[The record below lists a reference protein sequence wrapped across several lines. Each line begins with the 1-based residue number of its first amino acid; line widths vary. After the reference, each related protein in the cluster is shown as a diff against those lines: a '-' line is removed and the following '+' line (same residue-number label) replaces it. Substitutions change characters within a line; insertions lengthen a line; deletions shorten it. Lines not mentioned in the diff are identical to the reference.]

1 MIRKFTT
8 FLLCLMTLSSTAA
21 EPVKVTVSGC
31 RRNAKDGDV
40 LCFATVRVKE
50 LNLSMLTD
58 INGCFKFPAVK
69 GKNYTVSVNYI
80 NCVERQVQVKAGD
93 KSSINI
99 DLEQQSYALDEVE
112 VMAEYDPHKGSVAV
126 INQQAL
132 EHIQPTSVADVM
144 TLMPGGA
151 LSA

>member
-1 MIRKFTT
+1 MTRKLIT

-31 RRNAKDGDV
+31 CRNAKDGDA

-69 GKNYTVSVNYI
+69 GENYTVTVNYI

-93 KSSINI
+93 NGSVNI
-99 DLEQQSYALDEVE
+99 DLELC
-112 VMAEYDPHKGSVAV
+112 PRR
-126 INQQAL
+126 
-132 EHIQPTSVADVM
+132 
-144 TLMPGGA
+144 GGGDG
-151 LSA
+151 

>member
-1 MIRKFTT
+1 
-8 FLLCLMTLSSTAA
+8 LCLMTLSSTAA

-31 RRNAKDGDV
+31 CRNAKDGDA

-69 GKNYTVSVNYI
+69 GKSYTVSVNYI
-80 NCVERQVQVKAGD
+80 NCVERQVQVKAGEQGSVD
-93 KSSINI
+93 I

-112 VMAEYDPHKGSVAV
+112 VMAEYDPHKGSAAV

-144 TLMPGGA
+144 TLMPGG
-151 LSA
+151 L